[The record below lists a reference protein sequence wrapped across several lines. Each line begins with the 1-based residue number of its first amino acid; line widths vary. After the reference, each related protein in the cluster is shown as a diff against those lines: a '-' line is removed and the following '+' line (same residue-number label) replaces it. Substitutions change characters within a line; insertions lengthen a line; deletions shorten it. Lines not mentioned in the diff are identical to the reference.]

1 MNGGDEFFF
10 LRVYDKVGYL
20 LFSTGVSRT
29 FVRSH
34 VASAVLYALFPRMR
48 GVASSTTD
56 AHALQRTRTT

>member
-1 MNGGDEFFF
+1 VNGGDEFFF
-10 LRVYDKVGYL
+10 LRVYDKVDICVGYL
-20 LFSTGVSRT
+20 LFSRT